1 LGYFSSLRRYTGILQ
16 SLTQFF
22 TLQFQVHDKEW
33 EIGKTEGSG
42 QNAAVFTRGKHTVSQ
57 KQTLNV
63 NNTHK
68 NKDRVQQ
75 NVGVMNARV
84 TKYSAKQNYFPTA
97 ANLLCTV
104 M

>member
-1 LGYFSSLRRYTGILQ
+1 
-16 SLTQFF
+16 
-22 TLQFQVHDKEW
+22 LQFQVHDKEW

-42 QNAAVFTRGKHTVSQ
+42 QNAAVFTRGKHNVPKTLI
-57 KQTLNV
+57 QTLNV

-68 NKDRVQQ
+68 NKDRVQE
-75 NVGVMNARV
+75 NVGAMNARV
-84 TKYSAKQNYFPTA
+84 TKYSAKQNYFPTP